1 MQKVIY
7 ATVSIFPATQYLLIM
22 FSDSLLRHSRSHLE
36 DQQRA
41 RRSHH
46 SVQED
51 LSSRTVDTLSDLLNP
66 VIETDGSRMFQQTAA
81 IATPS
86 ITQSSPSTHGP
97 QASHSV
103 PYEYDSTLAVGGI
116 SGWSAPNLAQPID
129 SSNQFSLLT
138 DNLNRPDAASIDMT
152 NAWMFSPS
160 HQFPGWLVDEEF
172 DLSALCAN
180 IPPSGTSL
188 PMDWSSHGFFTGHR
202 PQMNDSSDTN
212 IIIEGPSDIIRESKE
227 EKVKRHWFTYLGPE
241 RSGQVTPDGT
251 NESTCVDERYREDLS
266 RELQQRKITYEPLP
280 STDFLVLTLS
290 SSPVGL
296 RS

>member
-1 MQKVIY
+1 
-7 ATVSIFPATQYLLIM
+7 
-22 FSDSLLRHSRSHLE
+22 
-36 DQQRA
+36 
-41 RRSHH
+41 
-46 SVQED
+46 
-51 LSSRTVDTLSDLLNP
+51 
-66 VIETDGSRMFQQTAA
+66 MFQQTAA

-188 PMDWSSHGFFTGHR
+188 PMDWSSHGFFTGDR

-212 IIIEGPSDIIRESKE
+212 IIIEGPSDIISESKE

-266 RELQQRKITYEPLP
+266 RELQQRKINYEPLP
-280 STDFLVLTLS
+280 STDFLVLTLFILAGGTAQLTIIES
-290 SSPVGL
+290 MHTNVLYEIPSDIPDRACTDISAICKAVFAIDLNLFGGKSISWITI
-296 RS
+296 RCGSRE